1 MSTEK
6 AEAAARASHDNSM
19 DAPEKTDVVAAQNP
33 WAAKF
38 EAQDEAERAAD
49 EKRLLRKIDL
59 HLLPFLIVMYL
70 LNFLDRANLAQA
82 RQGTLEADLNMT
94 KTDFNFA
101 TSIFF
106 AAYLLMQLPSNLLIT
121 RVRPSIYLTSAMAL
135 WGLVSGCTALATKF
149 SHLIAIRVILGV
161 VEAPFFPGAVF
172 LMSSWYTRAELT
184 RRMSLFYSGNALAN
198 MFGGII
204 GAAVLGNMEGSLGI
218 SGWKWLFIIVS
229 GQTHTSWRLVL
240 T

>member
-1 MSTEK
+1 MSSEK
-6 AEAAARASHDNSM
+6 AKAAARASHDNS
-19 DAPEKTDVVAAQNP
+19 DVGTPEKTDVVHAGANQNP

-59 HLLPFLIVMYL
+59 HLLPFLIIMYL

-82 RQGTLEADLNMT
+82 RQGTLEADLKMT

-149 SHLIAIRVILGV
+149 SHLIAIRIILGV

-218 SGWKWLFIIVS
+218 AGWKWLFIIVS
-229 GQTHTSWRLVL
+229 SQTHRLGG
-240 T
+240 